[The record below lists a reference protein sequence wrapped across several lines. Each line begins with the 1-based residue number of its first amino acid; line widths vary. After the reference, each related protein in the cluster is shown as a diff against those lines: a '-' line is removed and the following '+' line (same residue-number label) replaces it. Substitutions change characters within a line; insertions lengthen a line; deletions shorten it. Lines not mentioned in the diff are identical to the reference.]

1 MLCLTVEL
9 REEGTGAAEERGG
22 LWEGTA
28 DADVKEDEG
37 GILPVLAEAD
47 GTFAAG
53 LLRIEVMPK

>member
-22 LWEGTA
+22 QGTA

-37 GILPVLAEAD
+37 GILPVLAEAE